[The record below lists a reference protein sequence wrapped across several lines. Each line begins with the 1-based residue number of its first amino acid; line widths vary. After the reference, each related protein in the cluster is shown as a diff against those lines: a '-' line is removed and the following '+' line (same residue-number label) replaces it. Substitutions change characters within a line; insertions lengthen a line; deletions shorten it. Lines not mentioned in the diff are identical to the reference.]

1 MIRSVVIIGSGNL
14 AEALARAVAASPL
27 GLRQVFGR
35 NRDRVA
41 AVAALS
47 GTVGESDPSRLA
59 RADIYLIAVSDAAVA
74 EVASSLPIDAA
85 AVVAHTREVDF
96 SEIPILVETAS
107 PDLRG
112 EVEAFARCLSRTVL
126 YADSAL
132 RGQVHLAG
140 VFACNFANHL
150 FELGGEVLRRAG
162 VSADLLRPLI
172 AETTAKALAAARPA
186 AVQTGP
192 AVRGDLPTQERHLR
206 LLADGALLSDIYR
219 LITQSIWET
228 SRKIS

>member
-1 MIRSVVIIGSGNL
+1 M
-14 AEALARAVAASPL
+14 
-27 GLRQVFGR
+27 
-35 NRDRVA
+35 A

-59 RADIYLIAVSDAAVA
+59 RADIYLIAVSDAARRGGSLVA
-74 EVASSLPIDAA
+74 ADRCRGRRGAYGRQRAVDALA
-85 AVVAHTREVDF
+85 RFPRRAVFYPFQTFTKGREVDF